1 MAIPNFNSNGILP
14 EGIYEATLEEIKD
27 FFCSYGDKER
37 RKNLLNSLCKYIEDV
52 KKHDVEFYICIDGSY
67 VTKKEYPGDLD
78 VLIVYD
84 FEYNNKE
91 WKELVCDEVAK
102 FKYKGLQ
109 ILPAFLDSYGE
120 EELIDFAQDVKDNYL
135 LRKGIIKVIL

>member
-52 KKHDVEFYICIDGSY
+52 KKA
-67 VTKKEYPGDLD
+67 KEA
-78 VLIVYD
+78 YD
-84 FEYNNKE
+84 T
-91 WKELVCDEVAK
+91 L
-102 FKYKGLQ
+102 
-109 ILPAFLDSYGE
+109 SE
-120 EELIDFAQDVKDNYL
+120 EEKNTIVTEVQVQNL
-135 LRKGIIKVIL
+135 LLKLRGMH